1 MTNRVG
7 EMRLATGWSQAHLA
21 ELLAV
26 TRQTVIALE
35 AAKTDPGL
43 ALAMR
48 VAWLFETTVESI
60 FFADLDEQ
68 VAFLHETWDYT
79 DRAATAFSEV
89 RVLEK
94 MGAKAWEMTGFGLN
108 SLQFRRPASPALRRG
123 WEYQRFEGLLT
134 AARRNPLERGGW
146 LYCGSWMGV
155 FHYFKRQ
162 AYPVLQA
169 PGTPRG
175 GQG

>member
-1 MTNRVG
+1 MTNRVA
-7 EMRLATGWSQAHLA
+7 ELRVAKGWSQAHLA
-21 ELLAV
+21 ELLSV

-48 VAWLFETTVESI
+48 VAWLFDARVESI

-68 VAFLHETWDYT
+68 VAFLRESWEYR
-79 DRAATAFSEV
+79 DRAANAFTEE

-94 MGAKAWEMTGFGLN
+94 MGTKAWEMTGFGMN
-108 SLQFRRPASPALRRG
+108 VLQFRRPANPALRRA
-123 WEYQRFEGLLT
+123 WQYQRLEGLLT
-134 AARRNPLERGGW
+134 AARRSPLERQGW
-146 LYCGSWMGV
+146 LYCGSWMGL

-162 AYPVLQA
+162 ANPVSSDKA
-169 PGTPRG
+169 NDR
-175 GQG
+175 